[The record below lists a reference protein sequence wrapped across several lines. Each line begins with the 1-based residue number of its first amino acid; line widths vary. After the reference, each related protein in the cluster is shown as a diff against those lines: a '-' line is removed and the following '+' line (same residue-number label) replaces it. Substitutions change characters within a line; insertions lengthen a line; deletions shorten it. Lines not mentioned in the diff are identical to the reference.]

1 MIVGITKTISAEEGL
16 EMLNALYDGSV
27 TEYHIK
33 MAGRPSKL
41 QVGDYVY
48 TIFDDHIHGRLKIKS
63 MIGEATDPQS
73 DHYYT
78 LIVAEAPGERLRQ
91 PIPKKGHGGVQYYD
105 GTQWPD

>member
-1 MIVGITKTISAEEGL
+1 MAFGITKTISAQEGL
-16 EMLNALYDGSV
+16 QTLTALYDGSA

-33 MAGRPSKL
+33 MAGRPSNL

-48 TIFDDHIHGRLKIKS
+48 TIFNDEIHGRLKIKS

-78 LIVAEAPGERLRQ
+78 LIVAQAPGERLSR
-91 PIPKKGHGGVQYYD
+91 PIPKKGHGGIQYYD
-105 GTQWPD
+105 GAQWPQ